1 MADYADSTSKD
12 RGRRPDP
19 RDEDHTRDPSP
30 DRAETPEQRGRKS
43 RDNQEDHEREFSH
56 KELAQREDHKGQN
69 WGNNQRWQGQDRR
82 GYGRGHEQYYDQ
94 NSQYYQ
100 RGRGHHPQ
108 QGRGRGYQGGWGQ
121 NNQQERSWNSEGGWG
136 QNKQQ
141 EWQGNRSH
149 GRGGQGHREHY
160 NHKDRQQGR
169 YDRYQSENGE
179 GRQESHGGRRR
190 RWDNGGNRQNQRN
203 YHGSSQGPSPSK
215 RGRYMSDF
223 ERHYQKRQN
232 RFNYKDEDPVVFL
245 SKKLSFILRHGAEKM
260 GFKMMPGGFLWV
272 DEILRRNEYRD
283 FTVEDIKHIVET
295 NDKQRFSLADENG
308 RLKIRANQGHSVEV
322 DGLELTPI
330 KDPSEAP
337 EVIHGTYLKSW
348 DIIKNQGLNKMG
360 RNHIHF
366 AAGEPGENGVISG
379 MRSSCEVII
388 KLNMEKALKDGLKFF
403 RSANNVI
410 LSPGDADGF
419 IRPCY
424 FDSAFQR
431 YPRGIL
437 PFNSEIK
444 EGPTI
449 PGLSG
454 DLVKGK
460 KKKNKKK
467 HKEDQEGEKVKKEK
481 SETGEQEVN
490 MEGATSMFSE
500 ESTEGADQET
510 EKTVPQASENV
521 PDAWDESDKSNN
533 ATNHTPGKL
542 LEDRLPSD
550 DGTQD
555 RPSIPGLSG
564 DLANQDKKNK
574 RKNKSK
580 KNSEAAMKET
590 NMAAP
595 QTKENVPDTWD
606 ESDKSN
612 DATNPTPDKLLEI
625 TPVGDEDCCRSAV
638 EELKSTGPVFV
649 YCHLKGEEVTYVVCV
664 SKSCAFNFKT
674 ELLAKGDLREFLN
687 DASTEAKIFNSIAD
701 TSEMLFDKYSIM
713 LDGTNVYSNKVAYDY
728 VKDRNLGNFN
738 ELPQGFDPKDWGSLA
753 VGPELLKKCK
763 VSLQAYKFL
772 SSWTKTDKDF
782 KISLFEEVNKNIGD
796 DKLKAERQKRKQ
808 SKKNPA
814 PVSTSCTESKQGK
827 KKKKGKK

>member
-1 MADYADSTSKD
+1 MLPFTTRRFYAVYGRIFPILKQKNLRIVAMADYADSTSKD

-94 NSQYYQ
+94 NSQYYP

-121 NNQQERSWNSEGGWG
+121 NN
-136 QNKQQ
+136 QQ

-190 RWDNGGNRQNQRN
+190 
-203 YHGSSQGPSPSK
+203 
-215 RGRYMSDF
+215 
-223 ERHYQKRQN
+223 
-232 RFNYKDEDPVVFL
+232 DEDPVVFL

-444 EGPTI
+444 QGPTI

-454 DLVKGK
+454 DLGKGK
-460 KKKNKKK
+460 KKKKQKK
-467 HKEDQEGEKVKKEK
+467 HKEDREGEKVKKEK

-500 ESTEGADQET
+500 GLPQVAVQEK
-510 EKTVPQASENV
+510 EKTAPQASENV
-521 PDAWDESDKSNN
+521 PDTWDESEKSNN
-533 ATNHTPGKL
+533 ATNHTP
-542 LEDRLPSD
+542 EDRLPSD

-574 RKNKSK
+574 RKNKGQ

-595 QTKENVPDTWD
+595 QTKENVPDSLN
-606 ESDKSN
+606 ESEKSN

-625 TPVGDEDCCRSAV
+625 TPVEDQDCCRSAV

-664 SKSCAFNFKT
+664 SKTRAFNFKT
-674 ELLAKGDLREFLN
+674 DLLAEGDLREFLN
-687 DASTEAKIFNSIAD
+687 TKSSEMKEMKIFNSIAD
-701 TSEMLFDKYSIM
+701 TSKVLFNNYRIV
-713 LDGTNVYSNKVAYDY
+713 LDGTNVYDNAIAFDNVEGMPD
-728 VKDRNLGNFN
+728 VNLND
-738 ELPQGFDPKDWGSLA
+738 LPRGFYPKDLGSLA
-753 VGPELLKKCK
+753 VGPELVEKCLLSLK
-763 VSLQAYKFL
+763 AFDRL
-772 SSWTKTDKDF
+772 SSWTNTEKKF
-782 KISLFEEVNKNIGD
+782 KKSLFEEINKYID
-796 DKLKAERQKRKQ
+796 EDELKAERQRRKGKGNPKPAAAEPRAPTDNKGKNKKR
-808 SKKNPA
+808 
-814 PVSTSCTESKQGK
+814 
-827 KKKKGKK
+827 KGKK

>member
-12 RGRRPDP
+12 RGRRP
-19 RDEDHTRDPSP
+19 E
-30 DRAETPEQRGRKS
+30 
-43 RDNQEDHEREFSH
+43 DNQEDHEREFSH

-94 NSQYYQ
+94 NSQYYP

-136 QNKQQ
+136 QNNQQ

-190 RWDNGGNRQNQRN
+190 
-203 YHGSSQGPSPSK
+203 
-215 RGRYMSDF
+215 
-223 ERHYQKRQN
+223 
-232 RFNYKDEDPVVFL
+232 DEDPVVFL

-454 DLVKGK
+454 DLGKGK
-460 KKKNKKK
+460 KKKKQKK
-467 HKEDQEGEKVKKEK
+467 HKEEREGEKVKKEK

-500 ESTEGADQET
+500 ESTEGAVQET
-510 EKTVPQASENV
+510 GKTAPQVSE
-521 PDAWDESDKSNN
+521 ERLSSD
-533 ATNHTPGKL
+533 G
-542 LEDRLPSD
+542 
-550 DGTQD
+550 GTQD

-564 DLANQDKKNK
+564 DMANQDKKNK
-574 RKNKSK
+574 KKNKEN
-580 KNSEAAMKET
+580 KNSEEASKEAT
-590 NMAAP
+590 NMAAT
-595 QTKENVPDTWD
+595 QTQENVPESWD
-606 ESDKSN
+606 GNTESDKSN
-612 DATNPTPDKLLEI
+612 NAANSAPEKLLEF
-625 TPVGDEDCCRSAV
+625 TFVEDEYCCPSAV

-649 YCHLKGEEVTYVVCV
+649 YCHLKGEEVTYVACV
-664 SKSCAFNFKT
+664 SKTRAFNFKT
-674 ELLAKGDLREFLN
+674 KLLAKGDLNDYLN
-687 DASTEAKIFNSIAD
+687 TKSPEAKIFNSIAD
-701 TSEMLFDKYSIM
+701 TSKVLFDNYSII
-713 LDGTNVYSNKVAYDY
+713 LDGTNPFDNMVALKFVDEMG
-728 VKDRNLGNFN
+728 LGDKSK
-738 ELPQGFDPKDWGSLA
+738 LPQGFDSKDWGSLA
-753 VGPELLKKCK
+753 VGPELLKKCQ
-763 VSLQAYKFL
+763 VSLQAYEHL
-772 SSWTKTDKDF
+772 SSWIDSNKTF
-782 KISLFEEVNKNIGD
+782 KRSLFEEVNKKIES
-796 DKLKAERQKRKQ
+796 KRLKEEKEKRKG
-808 SKKNPA
+808 KGNPKPAAAEPRAPTDNKPKN
-814 PVSTSCTESKQGK
+814 
-827 KKKKGKK
+827 KKKKGQKVMN

>member
-12 RGRRPDP
+12 RGRRP
-19 RDEDHTRDPSP
+19 E
-30 DRAETPEQRGRKS
+30 
-43 RDNQEDHEREFSH
+43 DNQEDHEREFSH

-190 RWDNGGNRQNQRN
+190 
-203 YHGSSQGPSPSK
+203 
-215 RGRYMSDF
+215 
-223 ERHYQKRQN
+223 
-232 RFNYKDEDPVVFL
+232 DEDPVVFL

>member
-43 RDNQEDHEREFSH
+43 RSGRMSSEPGDNQEDHEREFSH

-69 WGNNQRWQGQDRR
+69 RGNNQRWQDQDRR
-82 GYGRGHEQYYDQ
+82 GYGRRHEQYYDQ
-94 NSQYYQ
+94 NSQYYP

-121 NNQQERSWNSEGGWG
+121 NNQQERSWNSQGGWG
-136 QNKQQ
+136 QNNQQ
-141 EWQGNRSH
+141 EWQGDRSH
-149 GRGGQGHREHY
+149 GRGGQGYRDHY

-179 GRQESHGGRRR
+179 GRQDGYGSHGGRRR
-190 RWDNGGNRQNQRN
+190 GWDNGGNRQNQRN

-223 ERHYQKRQN
+223 DRHYQKRQN
-232 RFNYKDEDPVVFL
+232 RFYYKDEDPVVFL

-330 KDPSEAP
+330 IDPSEAP

-388 KLNMEKALKDGLKFF
+388 KLNMGKALKDGLKFF

-454 DLVKGK
+454 DLGKGK
-460 KKKNKKK
+460 KKKKKQKK

-481 SETGEQEVN
+481 NETGEQEVN

-500 ESTEGADQET
+500 ESTEGAVQEK
-510 EKTVPQASENV
+510 EKTAPQAS
-521 PDAWDESDKSNN
+521 
-533 ATNHTPGKL
+533 
-542 LEDRLPSD
+542 EDRLPSD

-574 RKNKSK
+574 RKNKGQ

-595 QTKENVPDTWD
+595 QTKENVPDSLD

-612 DATNPTPDKLLEI
+612 DATNPTPDKLLVVEI

-638 EELKSTGPVFV
+638 EELKSTAPVFV
-649 YCHLKGEEVTYVVCV
+649 YCHLKGEEVTFVVCV
-664 SKSCAFNFKT
+664 SKSCAFNFNT
-674 ELLAKGDLREFLN
+674 DLLELAEGNLREFLN
-687 DASTEAKIFNSIAD
+687 TKSSEMKEMKIFNRIAD
-701 TSEMLFDKYSIM
+701 TSKVLFDKYRIV
-713 LDGTNVYSNKVAYDY
+713 LDGTSVYDNAIAYDN
-728 VKDRNLGNFN
+728 VKEMPDVNLND
-738 ELPQGFDPKDWGSLA
+738 LPRGFDPKDLGSLA
-753 VGPELLKKCK
+753 VGPELVEKCQLSLK
-763 VSLQAYKFL
+763 AFDRL
-772 SSWTKTDKDF
+772 SSWTNTDKKF
-782 KISLFEEVNKNIGD
+782 KKLLFEEVNSCID
-796 DKLKAERQKRKQ
+796 EDELKEEKQKRKEKGNQ
-808 SKKNPA
+808 KPAAAEPRVPTDNKGKNKKR
-814 PVSTSCTESKQGK
+814 
-827 KKKKGKK
+827 KGKK

>member
-12 RGRRPDP
+12 RGRRP
-19 RDEDHTRDPSP
+19 E
-30 DRAETPEQRGRKS
+30 
-43 RDNQEDHEREFSH
+43 DNQEDHEREFSH

-82 GYGRGHEQYYDQ
+82 GYGRGREQYYDQ
-94 NSQYYQ
+94 NSQYYP

-121 NNQQERSWNSEGGWG
+121 NNQQERSWNSQGGWG
-136 QNKQQ
+136 QNNQQ
-141 EWQGNRSH
+141 EWQGDRSH

-179 GRQESHGGRRR
+179 GRQDGYGSHGGRRR

-223 ERHYQKRQN
+223 DRHYQKRQN
-232 RFNYKDEDPVVFL
+232 RFYYKDEDPVVFL

-330 KDPSEAP
+330 TDPSEAP

-454 DLVKGK
+454 DLGKAK
-460 KKKNKKK
+460 KKKKQKK
-467 HKEDQEGEKVKKEK
+467 HKEEREGEKVKKEK

-510 EKTVPQASENV
+510 EKTAPQVSE
-521 PDAWDESDKSNN
+521 ERLSSDC
-533 ATNHTPGKL
+533 
-542 LEDRLPSD
+542 
-550 DGTQD
+550 GTQD

-564 DLANQDKKNK
+564 DMANQDKKNK
-574 RKNKSK
+574 KKNKEN
-580 KNSEAAMKET
+580 KNSEEASKEAT
-590 NMAAP
+590 NMAAT
-595 QTKENVPDTWD
+595 QTQENVPESWD
-606 ESDKSN
+606 GNTEGDKSN
-612 DATNPTPDKLLEI
+612 NAANSAPEKLLEF
-625 TPVGDEDCCRSAV
+625 TFVEDEYCCRSAV

-664 SKSCAFNFKT
+664 SKTRAFNFKT
-674 ELLAKGDLREFLN
+674 KLLAKGDLNDYLN
-687 DASTEAKIFNSIAD
+687 TKSPEAKIYNSIAD
-701 TSEMLFDKYSIM
+701 TSKVLFDNYSVI
-713 LDGTNVYSNKVAYDY
+713 LDGTNPYDNMVALDF
-728 VKDRNLGNFN
+728 VDGMGLGDKN
-738 ELPQGFDPKDWGSLA
+738 ELPQGFDPKAWGSLA
-753 VGPELLKKCK
+753 VGPELMEKCQ
-763 VSLQAYKFL
+763 VSLEAYKIL
-772 SSWTKTDKDF
+772 SRWTDPEKKF
-782 KISLFEEVNKNIGD
+782 KKSLFDEVNKKIGAQRVKEEKD
-796 DKLKAERQKRKQ
+796 KRKGKGNQ
-808 SKKNPA
+808 KPAAAEPSVPPDNKSKN
-814 PVSTSCTESKQGK
+814 K
-827 KKKKGKK
+827 KKKNKK